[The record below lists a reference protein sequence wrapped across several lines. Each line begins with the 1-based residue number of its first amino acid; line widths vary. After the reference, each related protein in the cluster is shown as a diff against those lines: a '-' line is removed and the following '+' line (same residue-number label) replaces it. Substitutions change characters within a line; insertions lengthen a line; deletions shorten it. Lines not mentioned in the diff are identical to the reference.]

1 MLVDSLCYL
10 LSSVSWDSA
19 ALNKTAVS
27 ISSQCAHKIPHH
39 TISREHSAISKRT
52 SKRTKW
58 NFFFWCGRGQ
68 LLFFCDAMMKAFL
81 RSTTRKLAKLSWLN
95 SIRKPTEA
103 ILYDVWEQ
111 VLNVSYCCCCCCH
124 CCYVVVHI
132 RPHHL
137 GSDEIQNGGHTFSV
151 SLIVPNWS
159 TRFIFFSLKT
169 KNVNF
174 ETFTRFHIKRWL

>member
-58 NFFFWCGRGQ
+58 NFFFDVVVANCCFSVMRWWKPFYVAQRENWQ
-68 LLFFCDAMMKAFL
+68 
-81 RSTTRKLAKLSWLN
+81 SWTD
-95 SIRKPTEA
+95 SIRFENPQRQYYMMYE
-103 ILYDVWEQ
+103 
-111 VLNVSYCCCCCCH
+111 
-124 CCYVVVHI
+124 
-132 RPHHL
+132 
-137 GSDEIQNGGHTFSV
+137 SDYWTWATAV
-151 SLIVPNWS
+151 AAAATAVMWS
-159 TRFIFFSLKT
+159 FIFGLTILDLMKSKMVDTHFQY
-169 KNVNF
+169 
-174 ETFTRFHIKRWL
+174 H

>member
-1 MLVDSLCYL
+1 MC
-10 LSSVSWDSA
+10 
-19 ALNKTAVS
+19 
-27 ISSQCAHKIPHH
+27 SQNTTPHH
-39 TISREHSAISKRT
+39 ITRAQCYIETNEQTNEMKL
-52 SKRTKW
+52 
-58 NFFFWCGRGQ
+58 FFWCGRGQ

-81 RSTTRKLAKLSWLN
+81 RSTTRKLAKLNWLN

-103 ILYDVWEQ
+103 ILYDVWER

-159 TRFIFFSLKT
+159 TLIFFLV
-169 KNVNF
+169 KNEECQLRDVYTISHQTLIVV
-174 ETFTRFHIKRWL
+174 ES